1 MLQKLRIRTR
11 LLFLSGILIAMIAG
25 ATYYLVTKLLDN
37 SHAVARNA
45 DLAALIDIAQDVRNS
60 FGQYRYWTTDL
71 AVSLLRQSEVNAQ
84 AAQVRLLQRLDDLA
98 RRRPDVAAV
107 LREQIGEFEKAAMEA
122 VELYTDDKRVLGNTL
137 LAQARQHS
145 VIIDD
150 RISALVDDLNRE
162 VVQARDEVV
171 ADVARTT
178 QIAYSIVAI
187 AIVFGLATTLIVLRS
202 ILVPLREVVSAM
214 DGITSGDLNTPI
226 PPGAANEIG
235 AMANTLRLFRESIAE
250 RTRLTEEGERQR
262 RMIETSLRTIPDG
275 FVLYD
280 SGDRLVLYNS
290 KFLEFTPGIA
300 DIIKPGVAFSDI
312 LRAVADRKLVDLGGR
327 GPEAWIAERM
337 RQHADP
343 TGFPEYEYNGTW
355 LRISERRTPDG
366 GTVSVFTDISEL
378 KRRQAD
384 LEIARERADMANAA
398 KSAFLANMSHEL
410 RTPLNAIIGYT
421 ELMMDNIYGETPT
434 KMRGVLQRI
443 DKNGKHL
450 LGLINDVLDLSKI
463 EAGQL
468 TLAIA
473 EYSLNDVV
481 RAVFS
486 AVESLASE
494 KQIAFK
500 TEVSPDLPR
509 GRGDE
514 RRITQVLLN
523 LVGNAIKFTDAGEV
537 AIKASTGNGA
547 FKVAVRDTGPG
558 ISQADQEKI
567 FEEFQQADS
576 SISRKKGGTGLGLA
590 ISKRIIDMHGGK
602 IWVESLLGRGSTFCF
617 TLPIAA
623 RQQASISEPVS

>member
-1 MLQKLRIRTR
+1 MLQELRIRTR
-11 LLFLSGILIAMIAG
+11 LLFLSGILIAIIAG
-25 ATYYLVTKLLDN
+25 ATYYLVTKLLEN

-45 DLAALIDIAQDVRNS
+45 DLAALIDIAQDVRNN

-84 AAQVRLLQRLDDLA
+84 AARAQLLQRLDDLA

-145 VIIDD
+145 VIIDEQL
-150 RISALVDDLNRE
+150 SALVDDLNRE
-162 VVQARDEVV
+162 VVRARDQVV

-187 AIVFGLATTLIVLRS
+187 AIILGIATTLIVLRS
-202 ILVPLREVVSAM
+202 ILVPLREVVTAM
-214 DGITSGDLNTPI
+214 DGITGGDLNTSI

-250 RTRLTEEGERQR
+250 RTRLAEEGDRQR

-280 SGDRLVLYNS
+280 SDDRLVLHNS

-300 DIIKPGVAFSDI
+300 DLIKPGIAFSDI
-312 LRAVADRKLVDLGGR
+312 LRAVVDRKLVDFGIR
-327 GPEAWIAERM
+327 SPDEWVAERM

-343 TGFPEYEYNGTW
+343 TGFPEYEYNGKW

-378 KRRQAD
+378 KRRQAE
-384 LEIARERADMANAA
+384 LEVARERADTANAA
-398 KSAFLANMSHEL
+398 KSLFLANMSHEL
-410 RTPLNAIIGYT
+410 RTPLNAILGYT
-421 ELMMDNIYGETPT
+421 ELILDKVYGDTPDR
-434 KMRGVLQRI
+434 MRGVLERI
-443 DKNGKHL
+443 ERNGRHL

-468 TLAIA
+468 VLALSD
-473 EYSLNDVV
+473 YSLKGVIQT
-481 RAVFS
+481 VFI
-486 AVESLASE
+486 AIEPLARE
-494 KQIAFK
+494 KQIALK
-500 TEVSPDLPR
+500 IDVAQELPQ

-514 RRITQVLLN
+514 RRLTQVLLN
-523 LVGNAIKFTDAGEV
+523 LVGNAIKFTDSGE
-537 AIKASTGNGA
+537 ISIRGSSTNGS
-547 FKVAVRDTGPG
+547 FTVAVNDTGPG
-558 ISQADQEKI
+558 ISEADQAKL
-567 FEEFQQADS
+567 FQEFQQADN
-576 SISRKKGGTGLGLA
+576 SITRKKGATGLGLA
-590 ISKRIIDMHGGK
+590 ISKRIIEMHGGK
-602 IWVESLLGRGSTFCF
+602 IWVESVEGKGSTFSF
-617 TLPIAA
+617 SLPVIVRERA
-623 RQQASISEPVS
+623 RRA

>member
-11 LLFLSGILIAMIAG
+11 LLLVSGILIAMIVG
-25 ATYYLVTKLLDN
+25 ATYYLVTKLFEN

-71 AVSLLRQSEVNAQ
+71 AVSLLRQSELIAQ
-84 AAQVRLLQRLDDLA
+84 AARARLLQRLDDLA

-145 VIIDD
+145 VIIDE
-150 RISALVDDLNRE
+150 RLSALVDDLNRE
-162 VVQARDEVV
+162 VVQARDQVV

-187 AIVFGLATTLIVLRS
+187 AIILGIATTLIVLRS
-202 ILVPLREVVSAM
+202 ILVPLREVVTAM
-214 DGITSGDLNTPI
+214 DGITAGDLNTPI

-235 AMANTLRLFRESIAE
+235 TMANTLRLFRESIVE
-250 RTRLTEEGERQR
+250 RTRLAEEGERQR

-280 SGDRLVLYNS
+280 ADDRLVLHNS

-300 DIIKPGVAFSDI
+300 DLIKPGIAFFDI
-312 LRAVADRKLVDLGGR
+312 LRAVVDRKLVDFGNR
-327 GPEAWIAERM
+327 RPDEWIAERM

-343 TGFPEYEYNGTW
+343 TGFPEYEYNGKW

-378 KRRQAD
+378 KRRQAE
-384 LEIARERADMANAA
+384 LEVARERADTANAA
-398 KSAFLANMSHEL
+398 KSLFLANMSHEL
-410 RTPLNAIIGYT
+410 RTPLNAILGYT
-421 ELMMDNIYGETPT
+421 ELILDKVYGDTPER
-434 KMRGVLQRI
+434 MRGVLERI
-443 DKNGKHL
+443 ERNGRHL

-468 TLAIA
+468 VLALSD
-473 EYSLNDVV
+473 YSLKGIIQT
-481 RAVFS
+481 VFN
-486 AVESLASE
+486 AIEPLASE
-494 KQIAFK
+494 KQIALK
-500 TEVSPDLPR
+500 IDVAQELAQ

-514 RRITQVLLN
+514 RRLTQVLLN
-523 LVGNAIKFTDAGEV
+523 LVGNAIKFTDRGEV
-537 AIKASTGNGA
+537 SIKGSSSNGS
-547 FKVAVRDTGPG
+547 FTVAVHDTGPG
-558 ISQADQEKI
+558 ISEVDQAKL
-567 FEEFQQADS
+567 FKEFQQADN
-576 SISRKKGGTGLGLA
+576 SITRKKGGTGLGLA
-590 ISKRIIDMHGGK
+590 ISKRIIEMHGGK
-602 IWVESLLGRGSTFCF
+602 IWVQSTLGHGSTFSF
-617 TLPIAA
+617 TLPVKVEQKA
-623 RQQASISEPVS
+623 VSA

>member
-1 MLQKLRIRTR
+1 MLQELRIRTR
-11 LLFLSGILIAMIAG
+11 LLFLSGILIAIIAG
-25 ATYYLVTKLLDN
+25 ATYYLVTKLLEN

-45 DLAALIDIAQDVRNS
+45 DLAALIDIAQDVRNN

-84 AAQVRLLQRLDDLA
+84 AARAQLLQRLDDLA

-145 VIIDD
+145 VIIDEQL
-150 RISALVDDLNRE
+150 SALVDDLNRE
-162 VVQARDEVV
+162 VVRARDQVV

-187 AIVFGLATTLIVLRS
+187 AIILGIATTLIVLRS
-202 ILVPLREVVSAM
+202 ILVPLREVVTAM
-214 DGITSGDLNTPI
+214 DGITGGDLNTSI

-250 RTRLTEEGERQR
+250 RTRLAEEGDRQR

-280 SGDRLVLYNS
+280 SDDRLVLHNS

-300 DIIKPGVAFSDI
+300 DLIKPGIAFSDI
-312 LRAVADRKLVDLGGR
+312 LRAVVDRKLVDFGIR
-327 GPEAWIAERM
+327 SPDEWVAERM

-343 TGFPEYEYNGTW
+343 TGFPEYEYNGKW

-378 KRRQAD
+378 KRRQAE
-384 LEIARERADMANAA
+384 LEVARERADTANAA
-398 KSAFLANMSHEL
+398 KSLFLANMSHEL
-410 RTPLNAIIGYT
+410 RTPLNAILGYT
-421 ELMMDNIYGETPT
+421 ELILDKVYGDTPDR
-434 KMRGVLQRI
+434 MRGVLERI
-443 DKNGKHL
+443 ERNGRHL

-468 TLAIA
+468 VLALSD
-473 EYSLNDVV
+473 YSLKGVIQT
-481 RAVFS
+481 VFI
-486 AVESLASE
+486 AIEPLARE
-494 KQIAFK
+494 KQIALK
-500 TEVSPDLPR
+500 IDVAQELPQ

-514 RRITQVLLN
+514 RRLTQVLLN
-523 LVGNAIKFTDAGEV
+523 LVGNAIKFTDSGE
-537 AIKASTGNGA
+537 ISIRGSSTNGS
-547 FKVAVRDTGPG
+547 FTVAVNDTGPG
-558 ISQADQEKI
+558 ISEADQAKL
-567 FEEFQQADS
+567 FQEFQQADN
-576 SISRKKGGTGLGLA
+576 SITRKKGGTGLGLA
-590 ISKRIIDMHGGK
+590 ISKRIIEMHGGK
-602 IWVESLLGRGSTFCF
+602 IWVESVEGKGSTFSF
-617 TLPIAA
+617 SLPVIVRERA
-623 RQQASISEPVS
+623 RRA